1 MSLPLTGELTF
12 ATARPALDA
21 ARAALGEGAG
31 PIEVDLSGVTRADSA
46 GVAVLLELSRTAR
59 ARGREIRFARAPAQ
73 LRRLA
78 EFFGV
83 AGLLALG
90 A

>member
-1 MSLPLTGELTF
+1 MGVPLTGELSF
-12 ATARPALDA
+12 ATARDALDKA
-21 ARAALGEGAG
+21 QSQLGEGNG
-31 PIEVDLSGVTRADSA
+31 PVEVDLSGVTRADSA
-46 GVAVLLELSRTAR
+46 GVAVLLELARLAR

-83 AGLLALG
+83 AGLLALT